1 MIGLMID
8 SLTMDDRG
16 HWITRASQLAA
27 LSLALLCPLTVSA
40 QERRPLPIAVVEVR
54 GVTGSLM
61 DDPVTA
67 GDLGLAGGMLPGRAS
82 GGVAGLHV
90 YPWRRGRLALGL
102 GGEGLLA
109 RGRSTLVDATG
120 APTGI
125 HVVRQLQGLSGIVS
139 LNFGHE
145 GGWSHISGG
154 FGPLRFKNAFSPT
167 LILPTP
173 AADAAYLLTPNAGA
187 GARWFLSDHVA
198 FGFDVR
204 MYFTRAEAGT
214 AASAG
219 RQAARLMLVSA
230 GVAIK

>member
-1 MIGLMID
+1 MIGLMIEA
-8 SLTMDDRG
+8 LTIDDRG
-16 HWITRASQLAA
+16 HRITQAAQLAA

-40 QERRPLPIAVVEVR
+40 QERRPLPVAVVEVR

-67 GDLGLAGGMLPGRAS
+67 GDLGLAGGVLPGRAS
-82 GGVAGLHV
+82 GGVAGLHI
-90 YPWRRGRLALGL
+90 YPVRRARLALGL
-102 GGEGLLA
+102 GGEGLLV
-109 RGRSTLVDATG
+109 RGRSELVDTAG
-120 APTGI
+120 APIGN

-154 FGPLRFKNAFSPT
+154 LGPLRFKNAFSAT
-167 LILPTP
+167 LTLPTP
-173 AADAAYLLTPNAGA
+173 APDAPYLLTLNAGG

-214 AASAG
+214 TAAAG
-219 RQAARLMLVSA
+219 RGAARLMMLSA
-230 GVAIK
+230 GVTIK

>member
-1 MIGLMID
+1 MIGLMIE
-8 SLTMDDRG
+8 SLTIDERG
-16 HWITRASQLAA
+16 RWATRTSQLAA
-27 LSLALLCPLTVSA
+27 LSFALLCPLTASA
-40 QERRPLPIAVVEVR
+40 QDRRPLPVAVAEVR

-67 GDLGLAGGMLPGRAS
+67 GHLGLAGGVLPGRAS

-90 YPWRRGRLALGL
+90 YPLRRGRLALGL

-109 RGRSTLVDATG
+109 RGRSALGSAGG
-120 APTGI
+120 APTGN

-145 GGWSHISGG
+145 DGWSHISGG
-154 FGPLRFKNAFSPT
+154 LGPLRFKNAFSAT
-167 LILPTP
+167 LTVPTP
-173 AADAAYLLTPNAGA
+173 VADAPYLLTLNAGA

-198 FGFDVR
+198 FGFDLR

-214 AASAG
+214 TASAG
-219 RQAARLMLVSA
+219 RQAARLMLLSA
-230 GVAIK
+230 GVTIK

>member
-1 MIGLMID
+1 MIGLMIE
-8 SLTMDDRG
+8 SLTIDDRG
-16 HWITRASQLAA
+16 HRVTRTSVLTA
-27 LSLALLCPLTVSA
+27 LALLFPFIAAA
-40 QERRPLPIAVVEVR
+40 QERRPLPVAVVEVR

-67 GDLGLAGGMLPGRAS
+67 SDFGLSTDVLPDRAW

-90 YPWRRGRLALGL
+90 YPLRGPGLALGI

-109 RGRSTLVDATG
+109 RGRSALVDAGG
-120 APTGI
+120 APIGN

-139 LNFGHE
+139 LNFGHQ

-154 FGPLRFKNAFSPT
+154 LGPLRFKNAFSPT
-167 LILPTP
+167 LTLPTP
-173 AADAAYLLTPNAGA
+173 AADAPYLLTLNAGA

-214 AASAG
+214 SASAS
-219 RQAARLMLVSA
+219 RQAARLMLLSA
-230 GVAIK
+230 GVTIK